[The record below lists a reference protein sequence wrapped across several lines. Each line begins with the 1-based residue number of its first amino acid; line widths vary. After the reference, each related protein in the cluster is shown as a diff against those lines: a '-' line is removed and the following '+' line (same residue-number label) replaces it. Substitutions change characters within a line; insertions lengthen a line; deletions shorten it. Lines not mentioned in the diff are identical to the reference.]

1 VSKIAVI
8 GIGYTPLSE
17 RARQIILGSDIILA
31 SWRLLDV
38 FREYGEYDEV
48 KDKVQLLNDVNETI
62 DFMRKN
68 YGTHA
73 IALLASGDPLFFGIG
88 RMVIKEFGKD
98 AVEIC
103 PGLSSIQLAFSRI
116 NEPWDDALLIS
127 LHGGNDPE
135 KRRRLKYGIV
145 DIPSLLA
152 RHHKIAVLTDRENN
166 PSVIAEALKS
176 SAINQ
181 SSLRIHVC
189 EKLGYKDERITA
201 GIPEEIAARE
211 FFEPNVVILQYA
223 TDTLPGGRED
233 IGFGLTEN
241 EIIHSRG
248 LITKDEI
255 RAVTIHKLRL
265 PQEGVL
271 WDIGSGSGSISIE
284 ANRVSPGMRIF
295 AIEKDREQIDH
306 IRANCERLN
315 AQNVAIIHGEAPEE
329 LLGLPSPERVFIVGS
344 GGRLG
349 EIIGVIGEAMSSGII
364 VMNVVTIETLHEA
377 ITSLE
382 KNGFAVDVAEVSVS
396 KSKVIAGKKHMSALN
411 PVFVLTG
418 KKRI

>member
-1 VSKIAVI
+1 M
-8 GIGYTPLSE
+8 
-17 RARQIILGSDIILA
+17 
-31 SWRLLDV
+31 
-38 FREYGEYDEV
+38 

-189 EKLGYKDERITA
+189 EKLGYKDERTRRGYLKRLRRGSSLNRMSLSCNMQQTRYQGAERIS
-201 GIPEEIAARE
+201 GL
-211 FFEPNVVILQYA
+211 V
-223 TDTLPGGRED
+223 LPK
-233 IGFGLTEN
+233 
-241 EIIHSRG
+241 
-248 LITKDEI
+248 TK
-255 RAVTIHKLRL
+255 L
-265 PQEGVL
+265 
-271 WDIGSGSGSISIE
+271 
-284 ANRVSPGMRIF
+284 F
-295 AIEKDREQIDH
+295 
-306 IRANCERLN
+306 
-315 AQNVAIIHGEAPEE
+315 IHG
-329 LLGLPSPERVFIVGS
+329 GL
-344 GGRLG
+344 
-349 EIIGVIGEAMSSGII
+349 
-364 VMNVVTIETLHEA
+364 
-377 ITSLE
+377 
-382 KNGFAVDVAEVSVS
+382 
-396 KSKVIAGKKHMSALN
+396 
-411 PVFVLTG
+411 
-418 KKRI
+418 

>member
-1 VSKIAVI
+1 VSRISVI

-17 RARQIILGSDIILA
+17 RARQMIMGSDIILA
-31 SWRLLDV
+31 SGRLLDV
-38 FREYGEYDEV
+38 FRQYGEYDEA
-48 KDKVQLLNDVNETI
+48 KDKVQLLNNVNETI
-62 DFMRKN
+62 AFVRKHH
-68 YGTHA
+68 GTHA

-103 PGLSSIQLAFSRI
+103 PQLSSVQLAFSRI

-127 LHGGNDPE
+127 LHGGKDPE
-135 KRRRLKYGIV
+135 KRKRLKYGIV
-145 DIPSLLA
+145 DIPGLLV

-176 SAINQ
+176 SAIDQ

-201 GIPEEIAARE
+201 GTPEKIAARE
-211 FFEPNVVILQYA
+211 FSEPNVVILQHA
-223 TDTLPGGRED
+223 GGREE

-265 PQEGVL
+265 PQEGVF

-284 ANRVSPGMRIF
+284 ADRVSPGLRIF
-295 AIEKDREQIDH
+295 AIEKDSEQIDN

-329 LLGLPSPERVFIVGS
+329 LLGLPSPARVFIGGS

-349 EIIGVIGEAMSSGII
+349 EIIGLIGEAMSSGI
-364 VMNVVTIETLHEA
+364 VVTNVVTIETLHEA

-382 KNGFAVDVAEVSVS
+382 KNGFTVDVAEVSVS
-396 KSKVIAGKKHMSALN
+396 KSRVIAGKKHMSALN
-411 PVFVLTG
+411 PVFILTG
-418 KKRI
+418 EKRV